1 MNKIQAT
8 KPAGRRWNKT
18 GFPEL
23 RAFNPDD
30 LADVR
35 RAFDTATPASSPQGW
50 LAVLYQFEFWWGER
64 LSRRSPAKADPREP
78 ARQ

>member
-1 MNKIQAT
+1 MNDAMT
-8 KPAGRRWNKT
+8 KKLVPIRPPLAIA
-18 GFPEL
+18 PEL

-30 LADVR
+30 LAEVR
-35 RAFDTATPASSPQGW
+35 RAFDTATPASSPEGW